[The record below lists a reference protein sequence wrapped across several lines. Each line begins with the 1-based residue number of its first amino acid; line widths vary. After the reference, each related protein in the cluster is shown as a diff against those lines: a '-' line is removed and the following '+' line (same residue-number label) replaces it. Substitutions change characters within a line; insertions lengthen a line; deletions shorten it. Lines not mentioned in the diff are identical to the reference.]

1 MRLDV
6 DLERDIAAIVER
18 LNTRRGWSVPD
29 DASSVGVRKQAHV
42 PDGAHVLAPVGTAPG
57 LVVPPG
63 EGRQGPPVVVLPGPP
78 GELQPMWADAVV
90 DDLVLAAIGDA
101 EELHQSTL
109 RLWGPPESELAAR
122 LREFETTHGDLAAA
136 GLEVT
141 TCLRDGE
148 LEIVTR
154 YPPDSGPSYRR
165 LAEHLHAVFSDT
177 VFSDDQGSI
186 DEVVASLL
194 REAGATITTAESC
207 TAGLLAGRLADVP
220 GSSGYLL
227 GGFVTYANQAK
238 VDVVGV
244 PQHLLESVGAVSA
257 EVAEAMAAGARAR
270 LGTTFGIGVTGVAG
284 PGGGTAE
291 KPVRSGARLPGH

>member
-1 MRLDV
+1 M
-6 DLERDIAAIVER
+6 
-18 LNTRRGWSVPD
+18 
-29 DASSVGVRKQAHV
+29 

-63 EGRQGPPVVVLPGPP
+63 ESFSQGPPVVVLPGPP

-101 EELHQSTL
+101 EELRHRPSDCGGRPVSSWPPGSASSRPRTATWPRPGSKVTL
-109 RLWGPPESELAAR
+109 
-122 LREFETTHGDLAAA
+122 
-136 GLEVT
+136 
-141 TCLRDGE
+141 CLRDGE

-154 YPPDSGPSYRR
+154 YPPDSSRYRR
-165 LAEHLHAVFSDT
+165 WPSTCTQCSAST

-207 TAGLLAGRLADVP
+207 TARFLAGRLADVP
-220 GSSGYLL
+220 GSSDYLL

-238 VDVVGV
+238 VDVVAS
-244 PQHLLESVGAVSA
+244 PQHLLEWVGAISA

-270 LGTTFGIGVTGVAG
+270 LGTTIGISVTGVAG
-284 PGGGTAE
+284 PGDGAAE
-291 KPVRSGARLPGH
+291 KPVRLGATSTWSLTPVTYVPSG